1 MIRLV
6 LADDHEMV
14 REGFRRIVEA
24 QPDFA
29 IVGDVAEGNDLLR
42 LLPTVQ
48 ADVLILDI
56 TMPGPGF
63 LRIMEILAE
72 RFPDLPVLVVSMHGE
87 DQWAIQ
93 ALKVG
98 AAGYLTKTRSAEE
111 LATAIRRLHAG
122 GRYVTASL
130 AERLA
135 RQVGPGGGTV
145 LHDSLSR
152 REFETLRRLG
162 SGKMVKTVAREMA
175 LSPKTV
181 TTYRRRILE
190 KLGLNSTAELIRY
203 AMEHNLVE

>member
-1 MIRLV
+1 
-6 LADDHEMV
+6 MV
-14 REGFRRIVEA
+14 REGFRRIVETH
-24 QPDFA
+24 PDFA
-29 IVGDVAEGNDLLR
+29 IVGEAADGDDLLR

-48 ADVLILDI
+48 AEVLILDI

-63 LRIMEILAE
+63 LRIMEILGE
-72 RFPDLPVLVVSMHGE
+72 RFPDLPVLVVSVHGE
-87 DQWAIQ
+87 DEWGIQ

-111 LATAIRRLHAG
+111 LATAIRKLYAG
-122 GRYVTASL
+122 GRYVTSSL
-130 AERLA
+130 AEHLA
-135 RQVGPGGGTV
+135 RQVGPSGGPV
-145 LHDSLSR
+145 PHDSLSR

-162 SGKMVKTVAREMA
+162 SGRMVKTVAREME

-203 AMEHNLVE
+203 AMEHDLIE